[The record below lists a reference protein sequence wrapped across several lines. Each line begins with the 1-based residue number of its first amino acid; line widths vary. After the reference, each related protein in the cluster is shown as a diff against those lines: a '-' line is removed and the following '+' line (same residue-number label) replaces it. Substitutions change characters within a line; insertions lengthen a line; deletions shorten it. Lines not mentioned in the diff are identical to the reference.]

1 MACLQIYRE
10 LLSLTI
16 FLLVH
21 SNSKEVNY
29 LSYQAKIFLVNL
41 TSREL
46 TPCKISHICH
56 CAFKVGLICIL
67 LFWILFFSI
76 LFLPVKSRT
85 IMLKNMAFCKC
96 FRIIL
101 KSKVF
106 NFNFYLILFFKK
118 RALKPPIF
126 PYVMKRSVSFYE
138 VTNRWNDFFV
148 FQRSYLL
155 LYISISYILFSKR
168 C

>member
-1 MACLQIYRE
+1 MIVACLQIYRE

-16 FLLVH
+16 FLLVY

-106 NFNFYLILFFKK
+106 NFNFYLILFFNKK
-118 RALKPPIF
+118 SLKTANF
-126 PYVMKRSVSFYE
+126 SLCDEKLCF
-138 VTNRWNDFFV
+138 
-148 FQRSYLL
+148 
-155 LYISISYILFSKR
+155 ILWGHKQAERLFCFSKLLFVIIYIYKLYSF
-168 C
+168 